1 MGSLLA
7 QPDGFALDGVCRSGT
22 ILKRYR
28 TVLFLDSN
36 PKGNS
41 MFKRTVLAAFATTV
55 LIAAPAL
62 ADGDAEK
69 GEKTF
74 NACKA
79 CHDVEKGVN
88 KVGPTLKGV
97 VGRKAASVADYK
109 YSEAM
114 IAKGAEGIV
123 WDEATLAAYLP
134 DPKAFVPK
142 TKMAYAGLKKPE
154 DVANV
159 IAYLKAHP

>member
-1 MGSLLA
+1 MSRKTTFTALA
-7 QPDGFALDGVCRSGT
+7 AA
-22 ILKRYR
+22 
-28 TVLFLDSN
+28 VLF
-36 PKGNS
+36 
-41 MFKRTVLAAFATTV
+41 
-55 LIAAPAL
+55 AAPAH
-62 ADGDAEK
+62 AEGDAAA
-69 GEKTF
+69 GEKVF
-74 NACKA
+74 VKCKA
-79 CHDVEKGVN
+79 CHENEKGVN

-97 VGRKAASVADYK
+97 VGRPAASVPDYK

-114 IAKGAEGIV
+114 AAKGAEGVV

-142 TKMAYAGLKKPE
+142 TKMAFPGLKKPE